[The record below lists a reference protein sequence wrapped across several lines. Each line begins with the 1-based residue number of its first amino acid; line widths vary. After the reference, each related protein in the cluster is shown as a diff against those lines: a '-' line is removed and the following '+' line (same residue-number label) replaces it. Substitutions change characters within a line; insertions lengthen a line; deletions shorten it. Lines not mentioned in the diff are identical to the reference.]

1 MNNKVKSLQVGMF
14 LILACCGMF
23 IGLNDIILLRKSG
36 NEVLIAMILGT
47 IIGLIPVL
55 MVLKIGSYY
64 PDLNLYEKNK
74 KLFGD
79 KLGAVINV
87 ILLLFCMFVLTIVTR
102 IIGLFVTGKYLQST
116 PYYIVGLLAIITN
129 LIICLK
135 GIEVIVRTSQITF
148 FASLFFMIIIEVLL
162 SKYVEID
169 NIMPIIINR
178 KHIMGIID
186 GAIFHAFTCAFIS
199 TLFLCINKDKIVDK
213 EKYNKT
219 FIICY
224 LVASL
229 VLTLVMFFILS
240 CFGYNIST
248 LFRFPEYILLKKIEI
263 SNTGLHLE
271 NLLAFR
277 WLFYMIALGNIVT
290 YNIICIIKSFSN
302 KEKLSNYIVIF
313 ICLLCLFI
321 SKMIF
326 YNVPSS
332 IRNIKLY
339 YVPYVTLPIF
349 ILLTITYI
357 LCLFKKRESH

>member
-1 MNNKVKSLQVGMF
+1 MIRTRESENTSNIYIYGGNWDSNNNG
-14 LILACCGMF
+14 
-23 IGLNDIILLRKSG
+23 
-36 NEVLIAMILGT
+36 
-47 IIGLIPVL
+47 
-55 MVLKIGSYY
+55 
-64 PDLNLYEKNK
+64 KN
-74 KLFGD
+74 
-79 KLGAVINV
+79 
-87 ILLLFCMFVLTIVTR
+87 
-102 IIGLFVTGKYLQST
+102 
-116 PYYIVGLLAIITN
+116 
-129 LIICLK
+129 
-135 GIEVIVRTSQITF
+135 GIEILN
-148 FASLFFMIIIEVLL
+148 SLNVKIQNLNVKNGAKNCININK
-162 SKYVEID
+162 SNVEID

-178 KHIMGIID
+178 KHIMRIID

-229 VLTLVMFFILS
+229 ALTLVMFFILS
-240 CFGYNIST
+240 CFGYNMST

-290 YNIICIIKSFSN
+290 YNIICIIKSFSS

-326 YNVPSS
+326 YNVPSA

-339 YVPYVTLPIF
+339 YVPYVALPLF